1 MNRENAGNGNHIQ
14 VYDAADFQES
24 GHDAYT
30 AQHQANVAAAVRAML
45 QNLVQDPTRQGLRR
59 TPERVAK
66 MYAELLAGY
75 HTNLNELING
85 ALFDVAYDEMIVVR
99 DISFY
104 SLCEHHLLP
113 FFGLAHVA
121 YIPGKQVIG
130 LSKLP
135 RIVEMYARR
144 LQVQERL
151 TQEIADAITAILD
164 PAGVAVVIEGSHLCA
179 IMRGIKQEQSRMITS
194 AMRGTFK
201 SCEKTRAEFMA
212 HINHGNR
219 LRTAF

>member
-1 MNRENAGNGNHIQ
+1 MTPPTSRK
-14 VYDAADFQES
+14 AA
-24 GHDAYT
+24 T
-30 AQHQANVAAAVRAML
+30 T
-45 QNLVQDPTRQGLRR
+45 PTPRNTRPTSPPPCAPCCKTWSR
-59 TPERVAK
+59 TPRARACGAHRSAWQK
-66 MYAELLAGY
+66 CTRKLLAGY